1 MKDKIKKL
9 ATKVEEENFDGDL
22 EMVGLKYCASSNVTE
37 FFVILCTSNPNFVVS
52 SKVSCVLRMQRKS
65 TA

>member
-22 EMVGLKYCASSNVTE
+22 EMVRLKYCVSSNSRE
-37 FFVILCTSNPNFVVS
+37 FFVILCTSYPNFVVS
-52 SKVSCVLRMQRKS
+52 SKLSCVNCL
-65 TA
+65 